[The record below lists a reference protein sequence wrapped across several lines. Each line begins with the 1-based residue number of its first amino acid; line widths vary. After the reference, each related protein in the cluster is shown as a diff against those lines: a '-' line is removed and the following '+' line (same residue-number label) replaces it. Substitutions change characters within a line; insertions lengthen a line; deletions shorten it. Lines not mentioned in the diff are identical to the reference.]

1 VKNLLKKF
9 TSVKTWIALWS
20 MAIITVIVLKG
31 AGDFNNLAMLLTGPI
46 VGYLAANVWQD
57 KLYLDNK
64 RGVGSRELGVEKGNG
79 KE

>member
-1 VKNLLKKF
+1 MKNFLRKF

-20 MAIITVIVLKG
+20 MVIITYITLKG
-31 AGDFNNLAMLLTGPI
+31 AADFNNLAMLLTGPI

-57 KLYLDNK
+57 KLYLD
-64 RGVGSRELGVEKGNG
+64 KGG